1 MVVILALILIISASL
16 SFIYFKKHNK
26 AVTPVPAE
34 RAASTDAVAAPAN
47 IEFKEVDMPPVE
59 AVASVSDPASEA
71 LFAATRSMAKGDLA
85 AAEATLRA
93 AIAETPSEKL
103 NAALAEALSRRALR
117 DLSGDPAMSKAV
129 MLEAVSLS
137 RRPEYQQNLAG
148 IQLKLNDLEGAASS
162 LESIKGEPD
171 VKGRLKSIYTRLG
184 QKRYSD
190 GDVAGAAEYLAKA
203 LDLDPGD
210 RRISES
216 LREIRRETRLEQKM
230 GSKEGSHFTVR
241 FDGGENAVAG
251 YLIGLHL
258 EEAYIKVGGD
268 LGLYPDDRIEALLY
282 SRERFR
288 DITRSPAWAGAL
300 FDGRIKIPAGGV
312 TEKTRE
318 LEAVIFHEYTH
329 AVVHRL
335 SKGRAPVWLN
345 EGLAQYEEGKDTREY
360 GLVLKELAATG
371 RLTLRSFEGSFK
383 GMGTEEAQIAYLVSL
398 SATEYI
404 IREFGA
410 FSARKI
416 LEGLGQGMELESA
429 VKNALYLSYD
439 ELERSWLNSLQRR

>member
-1 MVVILALILIISASL
+1 MLALILIISASL

-26 AVTPVPAE
+26 AVTPGPPE
-34 RAASTDAVAAPAN
+34 RAVSTDAVAAPADMT
-47 IEFKEVDMPPVE
+47 IEFKELDIPSVE
-59 AVASVSDPASEA
+59 AVSPVSDQVSEA
-71 LFAATRSMAKGDLA
+71 HSAATLSMAKGDLA
-85 AAEATLRA
+85 GAEATLRA
-93 AIAETPSEKL
+93 AIAEAPSEKL

-117 DLSGDPAMSKAV
+117 ELPVDPARSRSL

-148 IQLKLNDLEGAASS
+148 IQVKLNDLEGAAST
-162 LESIKGEPD
+162 LESIKGEPE

-190 GDVAGAAEYLAKA
+190 GDVSGAAEYFAKA
-203 LDLDPGD
+203 LELDPGD

-216 LREIRRETRLEQKM
+216 LREIRGEAELEQKM
-230 GSKEGSHFTVR
+230 GSREGSHFTVR

-251 YLIGLHL
+251 HLIGLLL

-312 TEKTRE
+312 TGKTRE

-335 SKGRAPVWLN
+335 SRGRAPVWLN
-345 EGLAQYEEGKDTREY
+345 EGLAQYEEGKDTLEY
-360 GLVLKELAATG
+360 ARVLKELAATG
-371 RLTLRSFEGSFK
+371 RLKLRSFEGPFV
-383 GMGTEEAQIAYLVSL
+383 GMRAEEAQVAYLVSL

-410 FSARKI
+410 FSARRV

-439 ELERSWLNSLQRR
+439 ELERSWLNALQRR